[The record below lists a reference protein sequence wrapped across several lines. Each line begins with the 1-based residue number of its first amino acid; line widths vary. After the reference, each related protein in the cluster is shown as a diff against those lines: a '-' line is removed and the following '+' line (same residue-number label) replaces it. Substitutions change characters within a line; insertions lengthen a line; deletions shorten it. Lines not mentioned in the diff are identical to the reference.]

1 MATDLLTLA
10 NELSSQER
18 NIQDYHYQ
26 KYKLLEFK
34 ILIAKILSNQNSNQ
48 EFQLDQIQEMLS
60 KILTL
65 SNLKSS
71 SYLDLAL
78 SLKPLIEIDIEIFD
92 KLEGDYLS
100 LLAKSQSLNP
110 NNFIVYDN
118 LGEYFYNKLPHS
130 QLKLLDKKHQ
140 SNLKKSIAYFKY
152 SLELNPFGI
161 KANYFMS
168 QIQYLI
174 ANIDLAYKHSS
185 RLNTLCELNLLCSQ
199 NLNADQLKSAE
210 ELNNKLNK
218 IVSNTP
224 QSKKTME

>member
-1 MATDLLTLA
+1 
-10 NELSSQER
+10 
-18 NIQDYHYQ
+18 
-26 KYKLLEFK
+26 
-34 ILIAKILSNQNSNQ
+34 
-48 EFQLDQIQEMLS
+48 
-60 KILTL
+60 
-65 SNLKSS
+65 
-71 SYLDLAL
+71 
-78 SLKPLIEIDIEIFD
+78 
-92 KLEGDYLS
+92 
-100 LLAKSQSLNP
+100 
-110 NNFIVYDN
+110 
-118 LGEYFYNKLPHS
+118 
-130 QLKLLDKKHQ
+130 
-140 SNLKKSIAYFKY
+140 
-152 SLELNPFGI
+152 LELNPFGI